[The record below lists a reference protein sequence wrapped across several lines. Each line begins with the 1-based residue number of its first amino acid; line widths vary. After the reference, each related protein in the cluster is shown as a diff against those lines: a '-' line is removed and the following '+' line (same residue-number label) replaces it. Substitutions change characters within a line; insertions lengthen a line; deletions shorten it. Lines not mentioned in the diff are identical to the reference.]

1 MALIKKSELKQ
12 MTPEQM
18 TVKLRDLKSELM
30 KIRAQISTKTTLEN
44 PGRVRVV
51 KKTIAKLHTFIH
63 QKKASAMSSSKV
75 SKKKT
80 QEVRT
85 Q

>member
-1 MALIKKSELKQ
+1 MAIIKKSELKQ

-18 TVKLRDLKSELM
+18 TVKLHDLKSELM

-51 KKTIAKLHTFIH
+51 KKTIAKLHTFIR
-63 QKKASAMSSSKV
+63 QKKAQKVSPSKV

-80 QEVRT
+80 QEVRK

>member
-1 MALIKKSELKQ
+1 MAIIKKSELKQ

-18 TVKLRDLKSELM
+18 TIKLRDLKSELM

-44 PGRVRVV
+44 PGRVRAV

-63 QKKASAMSSSKV
+63 QKKVPASPSKV